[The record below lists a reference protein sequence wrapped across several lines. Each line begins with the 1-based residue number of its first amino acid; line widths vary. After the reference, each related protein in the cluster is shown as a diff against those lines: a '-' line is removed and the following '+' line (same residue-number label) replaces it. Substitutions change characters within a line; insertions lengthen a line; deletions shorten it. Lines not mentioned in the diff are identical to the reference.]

1 VKATRS
7 LRTIIN
13 DVMIMKIPLRL
24 DNGKRSEEEKN
35 NH

>member
-1 VKATRS
+1 MKATRS
-7 LRTIIN
+7 LRILIN

-24 DNGKRSEEEKN
+24 DNGKEREEKN